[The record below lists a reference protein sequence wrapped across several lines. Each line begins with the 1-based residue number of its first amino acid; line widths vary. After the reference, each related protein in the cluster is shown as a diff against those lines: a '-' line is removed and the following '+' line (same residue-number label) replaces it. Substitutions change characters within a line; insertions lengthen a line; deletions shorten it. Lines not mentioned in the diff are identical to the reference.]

1 MDIKEIKKDLIEYDL
16 YYLLDSIEYG
26 DYLLSI
32 INEDDNIIIIVH
44 DNQGSASWAMDKD
57 EFLNIK
63 TTDELKMHIN
73 SILYYNYIRIW
84 INKRVEVKNEK

>member
-16 YYLLDSIEYG
+16 YYLLDGIEYG
-26 DYLLSI
+26 DYLLTI

-73 SILYYNYIRIW
+73 SILYYNYIRI
-84 INKRVEVKNEK
+84 

>member
-16 YYLLDSIEYG
+16 YYLLDDIEYG

-32 INEDDNIIIIVH
+32 INEGDKILIIIH
-44 DNQGSASWAMDKD
+44 DDQGSASWVMDKE

-63 TTDELKMHIN
+63 TTDELKTHIN
-73 SILYYNYIRIW
+73 SILYYNYIE
-84 INKRVEVKNEK
+84 EVKNEK